1 MPVSRIS
8 CSTFISTNSGAS
20 WWIDEYLRDR
30 NEGEGKG
37 REEEGERKKEKRR
50 KTEGR
55 GGRRREEVGHR
66 EIRRE
71 VRRRRTVVNVELSSH
86 NDC

>member
-30 NEGEGKG
+30 NEGEGKEG
-37 REEEGERKKEKRR
+37 KKRERNEREEEEDRGKRRETRGDMGDREKRR
-50 KTEGR
+50 
-55 GGRRREEVGHR
+55 EV
-66 EIRRE
+66 
-71 VRRRRTVVNVELSSH
+71 RRRTVVNVELSSH